1 MAANALVDQEF
12 KIVTGEKDN
21 TIIVLLLGQIRSQE
35 VPELEG
41 LLTLLVEKPQPSVII
56 SFRDVTQ
63 FLPGAH
69 STWAKVQ
76 SGLRKS
82 GKLLTVCSFRPEIK
96 NLLLQAGVI
105 RESEIFNNIPD
116 CWQALKVRL
125 SDVVSKSETESKKAA

>member
-1 MAANALVDQEF
+1 MAANVLVDQEF

-41 LLTLLVEKPQPSVII
+41 LLNFIVEKPQPSVII

-69 STWAKVQ
+69 STWTKVQ
-76 SGLRKS
+76 SGVRKS

-125 SDVVSKSETESKKAA
+125 SDVISKSEVESKKAA